1 MQRSRS
7 AAVRARCHCMLA
19 CPRQALPS
27 LVCGQLKDR
36 PASDAAWSQCAKQ
49 SHCNILDLAP
59 CCKAGLLHLAHSCGM
74 PHCCRFNS
82 INGMLIPGG
91 SADLKPG
98 HPFYDATQYLF
109 KLALE
114 ANDKGDYFPVSH
126 APHS

>member
-1 MQRSRS
+1 M
-7 AAVRARCHCMLA
+7 
-19 CPRQALPS
+19 
-27 LVCGQLKDR
+27 
-36 PASDAAWSQCAKQ
+36 
-49 SHCNILDLAP
+49 
-59 CCKAGLLHLAHSCGM
+59 AHSCGM

-98 HPFYDATQYLF
+98 HPFYDATEYLF

>member
-1 MQRSRS
+1 
-7 AAVRARCHCMLA
+7 
-19 CPRQALPS
+19 
-27 LVCGQLKDR
+27 
-36 PASDAAWSQCAKQ
+36 
-49 SHCNILDLAP
+49 
-59 CCKAGLLHLAHSCGM
+59 M

-98 HPFYDATQYLF
+98 HPFYDATDYLF

-126 APHS
+126 GRTMEPRGALCWFTQRANAGASALSWWVICDYPS

>member
-1 MQRSRS
+1 MLPVCQ
-7 AAVRARCHCMLA
+7 AV
-19 CPRQALPS
+19 ALQHFGPGS
-27 LVCGQLKDR
+27 LLQ
-36 PASDAAWSQCAKQ
+36 
-49 SHCNILDLAP
+49 
-59 CCKAGLLHLAHSCGM
+59 AGLLHLAHSCGM

-98 HPFYDATQYLF
+98 HPFYDATEYLF